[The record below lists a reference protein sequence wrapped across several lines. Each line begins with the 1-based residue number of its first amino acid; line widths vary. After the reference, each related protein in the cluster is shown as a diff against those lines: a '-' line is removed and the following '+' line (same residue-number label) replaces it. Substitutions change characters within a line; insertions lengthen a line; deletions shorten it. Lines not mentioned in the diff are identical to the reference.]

1 MAENLLPLWYKLT
14 LTILFH
20 AQKARSCLKT
30 NKSNYTSAGVYV
42 LRFGTDEGEAPVSP
56 WDGLVA
62 DVIVLTVVFDVE
74 GASLACGHLVAKGED
89 VGIATGIEIR
99 EDGLAILTA
108 GIWMDEETAVGTQQD
123 IEEAVIVVER
133 GIIDK
138 LGQTAER
145 HVGGEHAHDAPICLT
160 EGPAIG
166 GDGLMMVDTTLGILN
181 KRIDPARLARLQGT
195 DIAHLRRIVVL
206 WLIVGD
212 HRIALI
218 LGIEGHL
225 V

>member
-1 MAENLLPLWYKLT
+1 MSMVTITFKIPTDTYKQAKGILSRYG
-14 LTILFH
+14 LTIEQACILF
-20 AQKARSCLKT
+20 L
-30 NKSNYTSAGVYV
+30 
-42 LRFGTDEGEAPVSP
+42 
-56 WDGLVA
+56 
-62 DVIVLTVVFDVE
+62 
-74 GASLACGHLVAKGED
+74 
-89 VGIATGIEIR
+89 
-99 EDGLAILTA
+99 
-108 GIWMDEETAVGTQQD
+108 EETVARGDLPFTYTQQD

-206 WLIVGD
+206 WLTVGD

-225 V
+225 VWEA

>member
-1 MAENLLPLWYKLT
+1 M
-14 LTILFH
+14 
-20 AQKARSCLKT
+20 
-30 NKSNYTSAGVYV
+30 YV

-56 WDGLVA
+56 RDGLVA

-108 GIWMDEETAVGTQQD
+108 GIWMDEETAVGTQQY

-138 LGQTAER
+138 LG
-145 HVGGEHAHDAPICLT
+145 
-160 EGPAIG
+160 
-166 GDGLMMVDTTLGILN
+166 
-181 KRIDPARLARLQGT
+181 
-195 DIAHLRRIVVL
+195 
-206 WLIVGD
+206 
-212 HRIALI
+212 
-218 LGIEGHL
+218 
-225 V
+225 